1 MAIEPVSGGD
11 VPDDVVPHVSLA
23 HSGGHAIAV
32 VGLGAPL
39 GIDIE
44 TIRKLA
50 DGFVETGFA
59 EEDLPLLASL
69 PKTDDDEWILRCWC
83 AKEAVAK
90 GLGSGLGHSP
100 RALRIT
106 QVDTTTGR
114 IVVTLSRELVEGQSA
129 LVGVPLVSQTL
140 REEGH
145 IVAITT
151 CSTTGGPR

>member
-1 MAIEPVSGGD
+1 
-11 VPDDVVPHVSLA
+11 
-23 HSGGHAIAV
+23 
-32 VGLGAPL
+32 
-39 GIDIE
+39 
-44 TIRKLA
+44 
-50 DGFVETGFA
+50 
-59 EEDLPLLASL
+59 
-69 PKTDDDEWILRCWC
+69 
-83 AKEAVAK
+83 VAK

-106 QVDTTTGR
+106 EVDTDTGR
-114 IVVTLSRELVEGQSA
+114 IIVTLTRELVEGQSA